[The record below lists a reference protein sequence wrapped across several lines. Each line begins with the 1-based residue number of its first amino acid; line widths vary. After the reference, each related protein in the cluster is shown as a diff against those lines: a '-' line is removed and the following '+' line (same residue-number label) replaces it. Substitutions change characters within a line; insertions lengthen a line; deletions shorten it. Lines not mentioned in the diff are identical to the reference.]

1 MYRTKVLVQ
10 LFVIHPEK
18 EGKTFATS
26 GFADG
31 TGGMVIYEANISRP
45 PSFLS
50 IYLWFSTNK
59 NPISPKFGM
68 MGLKRLK
75 KNLYMIGQLF

>member
-1 MYRTKVLVQ
+1 LYRTKVLVQ

-31 TGGMVIYEANISRP
+31 TGGMVIYDANISRP
-45 PSFLS
+45 PSFSS
-50 IYLWFSTNK
+50 IYF
-59 NPISPKFGM
+59 M
-68 MGLKRLK
+68 VQ
-75 KNLYMIGQLF
+75 YQ